1 MVELIPPGEV
11 RPLIREARA
20 LSDSLIIALLTISS
34 VVTVTLFV
42 VKGALDQL
50 PEVVS
55 SWRRAVQAMRG
66 GTPHSQGEDETSNHD
81 G

>member
-1 MVELIPPGEV
+1 M
-11 RPLIREARA
+11 
-20 LSDSLIIALLTISS
+20 SDSLIIALLTISS
-34 VVTVTLFV
+34 VITVMLFV

-50 PEVVS
+50 PEVVN

-66 GTPHSQGEDETSNHD
+66 GTPRGQDEEEPSNHD